1 MQLNTEPFVG
11 PRPFEQADRDFFF
24 GRSQETDEL
33 VSLITAHP
41 VVLLY
46 AQSGAG
52 KTSLVQAGLVNLL
65 SDEEKFCVVPAM
77 RVRENV
83 AASLKPETVDN
94 VFMFNAL
101 ASISAPEAVAGLA
114 NLSLSDFLKRRS
126 NGRAGNGH
134 CSPTIIIFDQFEEL
148 FTLYPERWEDR
159 IDFFSQ
165 VRDALAIDPLLRVLF
180 SMREDFIAELDPY
193 VCLLPEKLRTRFR
206 MERLRE
212 NTALGAVMEP
222 LLKVDTPAGKRRF
235 APHVAEQLVANLLQ
249 VKVKTPEGIKKVK
262 GEFVEALQL
271 QVVCQALWQSLGPDD
286 TLITLD
292 DLEAYGDVDKALG
305 LFYENALKNT
315 LEKTDIKQGKL
326 RQWFERALITPTGTR
341 GTVFRGSTE
350 TGGIPNQVVDELE
363 NQRIIRMEL
372 RGGAQWY
379 ELTHDRFVETVQT
392 CNKNWLLLRPASD
405 QVRQRLEERAADWD
419 HDDRNEKRLLDDAE
433 LRLAQK
439 WMEGSDAAEIEPSRE
454 LREFVLASEH
464 LSKVNIERQRRI
476 EQQARVAKLSS
487 LISVLAA
494 VGLLAAL
501 FGFWQ
506 WSKNKDAAEVTE
518 RLKREAKETELRY
531 QLQYVE
537 KNALA
542 EASANL
548 KKAYGSLRSG
558 NLDEAESQFNEQL
571 KANIKSDNKAAIGNT
586 YCTLGDIW
594 AKRGNARMAIS
605 KYDEALKIFTSDQQ
619 FSNDEAQAYLKK
631 AAAHFDLGKQI
642 EAGRNSADALT
653 QYNSSFGFSNKAK
666 VIFTKNKNDA
676 GARDARNAYDVA
688 KRFYDDLKAK
698 LEAPADLGAEP

>member
-1 MQLNTEPFVG
+1 
-11 PRPFEQADRDFFF
+11 
-24 GRSQETDEL
+24 
-33 VSLITAHP
+33 
-41 VVLLY
+41 
-46 AQSGAG
+46 
-52 KTSLVQAGLVNLL
+52 
-65 SDEEKFCVVPAM
+65 
-77 RVRENV
+77 
-83 AASLKPETVDN
+83 
-94 VFMFNAL
+94 
-101 ASISAPEAVAGLA
+101 
-114 NLSLSDFLKRRS
+114 
-126 NGRAGNGH
+126 
-134 CSPTIIIFDQFEEL
+134 
-148 FTLYPERWEDR
+148 
-159 IDFFSQ
+159 
-165 VRDALAIDPLLRVLF
+165 
-180 SMREDFIAELDPY
+180 
-193 VCLLPEKLRTRFR
+193 
-206 MERLRE
+206 
-212 NTALGAVMEP
+212 
-222 LLKVDTPAGKRRF
+222 
-235 APHVAEQLVANLLQ
+235 
-249 VKVKTPEGIKKVK
+249 
-262 GEFVEALQL
+262 
-271 QVVCQALWQSLGPDD
+271 
-286 TLITLD
+286 
-292 DLEAYGDVDKALG
+292 
-305 LFYENALKNT
+305 
-315 LEKTDIKQGKL
+315 
-326 RQWFERALITPTGTR
+326 
-341 GTVFRGSTE
+341 
-350 TGGIPNQVVDELE
+350 
-363 NQRIIRMEL
+363 
-372 RGGAQWY
+372 
-379 ELTHDRFVETVQT
+379 VETVQT

-698 LEAPADLGAEP
+698 LEAPAVLGAEP